1 MIKVQVRL
9 YAALVRL
16 VPGATAGTPL
26 EVALPEGSTLA
37 ELVAAI
43 PLPDQEVK
51 VIFANGRAREM
62 SYTLGPG
69 DRVGLF
75 PLVGGG

>member
-1 MIKVQVRL
+1 MKVQVRL

-26 EVALPEGSTLA
+26 EVDLPEGSTLA

-43 PLPDQEVK
+43 HLPAPEVK

-62 SYTLGPG
+62 SYTLAPG
-69 DRVGLF
+69 DRVGIF